1 MATPLHAEGEGT
13 KLSSTGMT
21 PDTFAVSSGPRR
33 IAFDG
38 THMWRGGVERPD
50 PGSGSA
56 MKLFIRDRQPHHGV

>member
-21 PDTFAVSSGPRR
+21 PDTFAVGSGPRR

-38 THMWRGGVERPD
+38 THIRKNTTLS
-50 PGSGSA
+50 GSG
-56 MKLFIRDRQPHHGV
+56 LWHDPPQ